1 MAVGTASPLAAPRL
15 SVLLVD
21 VVEEGRE
28 DVDDADDDVDDD
40 RWEEEDEAEDDD

>member
-1 MAVGTASPLAAPRL
+1 VAVGTASPLAAPRL

-21 VVEEGRE
+21 VVEGRE